1 MASYVRYIE
10 SFGARVVPLINEED
24 PEITEQKVKKLNGV
38 LFPGG
43 GGDNLAIGKRVFE
56 SVKKINDDGQF
67 YPAWGTCLGYENM
80 VIYTADISKNGWT
93 EGLPM

>member
-43 GGDNLAIGKRVFE
+43 GGDNLAMGKRVFE
-56 SVKKINDDGQF
+56 
-67 YPAWGTCLGYENM
+67 
-80 VIYTADISKNGWT
+80 
-93 EGLPM
+93 